1 VRGLRPSDREGSS
14 SLSEANVSIVCGDV
28 GAGHAS
34 PAARPGRGKK
44 AAITETVRSTD
55 VPALRVR
62 TPVLV
67 SRGDCPIVRQVQAL
81 TFQGW
86 LRWDIVVRL
95 LPSDASTVLE
105 IGAGL
110 GSMGAMLAERFSYV
124 GLEPDPTSQTEANV
138 RTGGKVLCERA
149 EDHDGVYDLVCAFEV
164 LEHIDDDVAALAA
177 WRERSRNWLL
187 VSVPMNPDR
196 FGAWDDLAGHFR
208 RYTAGTLSSAL
219 IEGGWKP
226 KAIHA
231 YGFPLG
237 YALNGIQHKV
247 AARQTK
253 GDTMIDRTDA
263 SGRGPLRPP
272 HAMRYVTWAGALPF
286 RVLQRPFAR
295 SKLGTGLIALATR
308 S

>member
-1 VRGLRPSDREGSS
+1 ME
-14 SLSEANVSIVCGDV
+14 
-28 GAGHAS
+28 GAGIE
-34 PAARPGRGKK
+34 PAVERHTTHG
-44 AAITETVRSTD
+44 
-55 VPALRVR
+55 LQVR

-67 SRGDCPIVRQVQAL
+67 SSGDCPIVRQVQAL

-95 LPSDASTVLE
+95 LPTDASTVLE

-124 GLEPDPTSQTEANV
+124 GLEPDPRSQAEANV
-138 RTGGKVLCERA
+138 RTGGKVVCERA
-149 EDHDGVYDLVCAFEV
+149 EDHLGVYDLVCAFEV

-187 VSVPMNPDR
+187 LSVPMNPDR
-196 FGAWDDLAGHFR
+196 FGAWDELAGHFR

-219 IEGGWKP
+219 ADGGWKP

-237 YALNGIQHKV
+237 YALNRIQHKV

-253 GDTMIDRTDA
+253 GETMIERTDA

-272 HAMRYVTWAGALPF
+272 QSMRYVTWAGALPF
-286 RVLQRPFAR
+286 RVLQRPFAD
-295 SKLGTGLIALATR
+295 SKLGTGLIALATK